1 MASPPPPPTDDELK
15 AAPFQLNSA
24 AGMTS
29 SLSLPAPQ
37 EAAVHPT
44 QEPEPEQ
51 QRRAVLAPLPL
62 DWTRLNECND
72 SNAPPTNSVIR
83 YPWDVAEIDIDDTY
97 LTLVGTA
104 GQKITRMGSNLH
116 EHVSPNLTHLVLRS
130 HLIRTM
136 EGIRNLEHL
145 ELLELY
151 DNMIDELRELDVV
164 RRGSDEAI
172 VVEEDVGEGEKR
184 INESIELLPRTEL
197 RVLDISYNVIRD
209 MGPIALC
216 PNLQELCKC
225 SISRAYFRG
234 MTILLSIHSN
244 TYLLPQLDSFS
255 CRYCTEQNKKHHGNK
270 AFEATSKN

>member
-1 MASPPPPPTDDELK
+1 M
-15 AAPFQLNSA
+15 
-24 AGMTS
+24 
-29 SLSLPAPQ
+29 
-37 EAAVHPT
+37 HPT

-234 MTILLSIHSN
+234 TAM
-244 TYLLPQLDSFS
+244 YYF
-255 CRYCTEQNKKHHGNK
+255 
-270 AFEATSKN
+270 